1 MAHYHLFAC
10 HFCRI
15 LTLECFA
22 VLDEL
27 IRHGAI
33 SHLFT
38 NDEQTTIANSVRS
51 EVTAAGL
58 TYSRDAAW
66 NFFQSTVMKNLRIV
80 LVCSETGNVIF
91 SSKIFGTP
99 CFSSLIGNSIFLY
112 QYSQTAFP
120 LFLYSFTAL

>member
-1 MAHYHLFAC
+1 MHFLKLYFHLIESIAIAINTNRTLII
-10 HFCRI
+10 CRV
-15 LTLECFA
+15 LTHECLA

-33 SHLFT
+33 SHMFT

-80 LVCSETGNVIF
+80 LVCSETGEIM
-91 SSKIFGTP
+91 
-99 CFSSLIGNSIFLY
+99 L
-112 QYSQTAFP
+112 QAR
-120 LFLYSFTAL
+120 